1 MNYKIENLLIKQ
13 LPPTIYIKNFIDGH
27 SANYEDFLTTFINS
41 SKLITFKGNQKFILR
56 KHEEQNHGET
66 DIFNSYYELDFKILI
81 DTMYMEAKSMLSPSI
96 IEFCPGV
103 IGKGPSRLNGKRKAF
118 DIIKCFRSK
127 TLDDLIKIDKK
138 LIKIPESKTIIQT
151 LKIVSANKNLL
162 LFLPFD
168 YCFDNISTDTE
179 TAKFIINCISED
191 LRCLLEYRNLKIIK
205 DTYISFISKGY
216 FIIAQEKNNTLHF
229 YDMIRTTQSDLYTY
243 LYEVGNSL

>member
-1 MNYKIENLLIKQ
+1 MNFGKENLLIKQ
-13 LPPTIYIKNFIDGH
+13 LPPTVYIKNYIDGH
-27 SANYEDFLTTFINS
+27 PANYEDFLTTFINS
-41 SKLITFKGNQKFILR
+41 SKLVTCKGNQKFVLR
-56 KHEEQNHGET
+56 KHEEQNHGEA
-66 DIFNSYYELDFKILI
+66 DIFNSFYELDFKTLV

-96 IEFCPGV
+96 SEICPGV
-103 IGKGPSRLNGKRKAF
+103 ISIGPSRLNGKRGAF
-118 DIIKCFRSK
+118 DIVKCFRSK
-127 TLDDLIKIDKK
+127 TIDDLIKIEGKN
-138 LIKIPESKTIIQT
+138 IKVTESKTIIQT
-151 LKIVSANKNLL
+151 LKTVSVNKNIL